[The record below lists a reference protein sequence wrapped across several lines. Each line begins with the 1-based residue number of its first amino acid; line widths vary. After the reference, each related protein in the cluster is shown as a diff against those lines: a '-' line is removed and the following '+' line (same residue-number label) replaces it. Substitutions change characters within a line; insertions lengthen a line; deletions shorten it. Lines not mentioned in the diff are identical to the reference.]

1 MKKLIILIIAMMVTI
16 VGFLSG
22 CEEEGE
28 TEDNFIYVTV
38 SAKTQLLKVK
48 TGEITKGIEGMEIRM
63 EIVKAG
69 AVKKTQIF
77 TTGSDGLTG
86 NIYHTVKLYK
96 EQRVRAKSYLTSVL
110 PQNLLDEG
118 FSVETYRYEE
128 LTWESVK
135 ATTDWGG
142 TYYWSPTIQ
151 LIAST

>member
-1 MKKLIILIIAMMVTI
+1 MKRIVVFLIAMMITI

-22 CEEEGE
+22 CEELEP
-28 TEDNFIYVTV
+28 EDNFIYVSV
-38 SAKTQLLKVK
+38 SAKTILLKVK
-48 TGEITKGIEGMEIRM
+48 FGDITKGIEGMEIRM
-63 EIVKAG
+63 EIVKDG
-69 AVKKTQIF
+69 SVKKTQTF

-86 NIYHTVKLYK
+86 FIYHTVKLYK
-96 EQRVRAKSYLTSVL
+96 EQRVRVKSYLTSVL

-128 LTWESVK
+128 LTWNTVK

-151 LIAST
+151 LIAAK